1 MNTFFIGD
9 AFLTKK
15 TALSQVDLIFGGA
28 RKLDGG
34 LWEISVLTI
43 IANGYAGGSS
53 VLKWEVAPGEE
64 LMVSSSYK
72 GYFILDSGRKQK
84 TKEYPVKA
92 VKFREISKDQI
103 EVEFIE

>member
-9 AFLTKK
+9 AFLTQK
-15 TALSQVDLIFGGA
+15 TAFSQVDLIFGGA
-28 RKLDGG
+28 RKIDVN

-53 VLKWEVAPGEE
+53 VLKWEVAPDEE
-64 LMVSSSYK
+64 LMVSSNYK
-72 GYFILDSGRKQK
+72 GYFLSDSGRKQK
-84 TKEYPVKA
+84 AKEYPIKA
-92 VKFREISKDQI
+92 VKFRGISKDKI